1 MIAANNRIGRSEL
14 AAQFCA
20 ANLTLPTEFV
30 SVI

>member
-1 MIAANNRIGRSEL
+1 MIAAHNSIGRSVL

-20 ANLTLPTEFV
+20 ANLTLPNELV